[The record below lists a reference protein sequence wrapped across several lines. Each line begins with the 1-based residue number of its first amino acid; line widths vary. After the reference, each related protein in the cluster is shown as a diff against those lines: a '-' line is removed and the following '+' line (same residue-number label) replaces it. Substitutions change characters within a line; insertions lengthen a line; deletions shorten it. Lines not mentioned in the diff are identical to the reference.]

1 MALIKNLSIQRLFLA
16 GVLLR
21 LLIISLVEPS
31 AANEFYIPFMDLTV
45 SAFALNP
52 WAEWRSVAGS
62 ELAFPYGMA
71 MYLVFAPAFLVGDF
85 LSLPTSASY
94 FSTIFLVEFVLLVGI
109 ALTLKRDIKLITALF
124 WLSPVNLVALYFYGF
139 NDIVPAAFL
148 FWSVFLLHQ
157 KKWLGSGIL
166 LSFAISAKLSMVIA
180 LPVIFLYFVRS
191 SNLRVHGI
199 TFALGFFASTVIL
212 SGIYLWSPEAVS
224 MLLGNPEVQKVSAF
238 SLEIFGRN
246 LMVVPFVYSLFLY
259 WVWRLGRMDL
269 ENANA
274 LIAISFLFFAMLFSD
289 TPGWLLWSLPFLVVY
304 QSQQRDLS
312 LALVLTF
319 SSIFIIQVLFQNP
332 VVTSMGLVFDFSTWV
347 GATGL
352 EFKTLDS
359 LLVSFVVSLGGVIG
373 IRIWRQSIL
382 ETSFHKATRRP
393 FVVAIAG
400 DSGSG
405 KDTLAEA
412 IIGVTG
418 ERSSVNISGDDYHK
432 YDRSKGEWQAV
443 THLNPAANNLDKF
456 AADIM
461 RLKLKKPIRKRH
473 YDHGTGKLGRLE
485 KIFTKDFVVASGL
498 HSLSNHKL
506 ENLADL
512 SIYLNMDDK
521 LRRHLKIQRDINVR
535 KKRLD
540 STLKAIEKRTA
551 DFEKYVLPQRLK
563 ADVTFSLKTNQNL
576 SIETELDPQKLFLGV
591 EISRGPGKTTFL
603 HLLAGICHCQV
614 TPIPGQIRND
624 NSFHVRGD
632 APASSVELAAKS
644 LGFNDSELFDFSPN
658 WRSGMIGIMQLISL
672 ALIKSSMMPEENI

>member
-1 MALIKNLSIQRLFLA
+1 MELIKNLSIQRLFLA

-31 AANEFYIPFMDLTV
+31 AANDFYIPFMDLTV

-52 WAEWRSVAGS
+52 WAEWRSVDGS
-62 ELAFPYGMA
+62 ALAFPYGMA

-85 LSLPTSASY
+85 LSLPTSVSY
-94 FSTIFLVEFVLLVGI
+94 FSTIFLVEFVLFVGI
-109 ALTLKRDIKLITALF
+109 ALTLKTDIKLITALF

-148 FWSVFLLHQ
+148 FWSVCLLHQ
-157 KKWLGSGIL
+157 KKWLASGIL
-166 LSFAISAKLSMVIA
+166 LGFAISAKISMVIA
-180 LPVIFLYFVRS
+180 LPVIFLYFVRN
-191 SNLRVHGI
+191 SNLRAYGV
-199 TFALGFFASTVIL
+199 TFALGFVAVSVIL
-212 SGIYLWSPEAVS
+212 NGIYLWSPEAVS
-224 MLLGNPEVQKVSAF
+224 MLLGNPEVQKVSVF
-238 SLEIFGRN
+238 SLEIFGRK

-332 VVTSMGLVFDFSTWV
+332 VVTSMGLVFDFSTGV

-485 KIFTKDFVVASGL
+485 KIFAKDFVVASGL
-498 HSLSNHKL
+498 HSFSNHKL
-506 ENLADL
+506 ETLADI
-512 SIYLNMDDK
+512 SIYLNMDDN
-521 LRRHLKIQRDINVR
+521 LRRHLKIQRDVNVR
-535 KKRLD
+535 KKGLD

-563 ADVTFSLKTNQNL
+563 ADVSFSLKTDQDL
-576 SIETELDPQKLFLGV
+576 SIETELDPQKLFLDV
-591 EISRGPGKTTFL
+591 EISKGPGKATFL
-603 HLLAGICHCQV
+603 KLLAGICHCQV

-632 APASSVELAAKS
+632 APASLVELAAKT
-644 LGFNDSELFDFSPN
+644 LGFNEGELFNLSPS
-658 WRSGMIGIMQLISL
+658 WRGGMIGVMQLISL